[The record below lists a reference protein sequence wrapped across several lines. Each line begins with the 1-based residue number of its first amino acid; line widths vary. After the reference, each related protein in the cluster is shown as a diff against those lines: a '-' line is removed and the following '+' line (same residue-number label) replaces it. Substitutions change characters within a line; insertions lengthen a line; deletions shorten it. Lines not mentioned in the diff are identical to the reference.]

1 VRSLA
6 FVVVA
11 LALAGPAA
19 AACSKPR
26 ASLESLEGQVMC
38 PICHTTLDQ
47 SDSAVAERIKV
58 YIRARI
64 ARCETSDQIKSELV
78 ADFGQS
84 ILAAPPRKGFDLLAW
99 WLPVVGVVGGA
110 VVLGIGVWRWSR
122 GREPAL
128 ATADPT
134 TNGRVPLDPELERRV
149 DEALARFEP

>member
-1 VRSLA
+1 VRLLA
-6 FVVVA
+6 VVVVA

-26 ASLESLEGQVMC
+26 TSLQSLEGQVMC
-38 PICHTTLDQ
+38 PVCHTTLDQ

-64 ARCETSDQIKSELV
+64 ARCETAGQIKNELV

-99 WLPVVGVVGGA
+99 WLPIAGVVVGA
-110 VVLGIGVWRWSR
+110 LVLGVGVWRWSR

-128 ATADPT
+128 AAADPT
-134 TNGRVPLDPELERRV
+134 TNGRAPLDPDQERRV
-149 DEALARFEP
+149 DEALARFEQ